1 MMENKPI
8 FEYSDLELKAIGF
21 DIMEQIDKLQKN
33 LSLLQI
39 EMSRRRS
46 SKVLSSTTEQ
56 GLSKMFSETSQT
68 NTDNPTIDVGLAD
81 NSNDL
86 LTPLNK

>member
-68 NTDNPTIDVGLAD
+68 NNDNPTIDVGLTD

>member
-1 MMENKPI
+1 MDNKPI

-33 LSLLQI
+33 LSLLHI

-46 SKVLSSTTEQ
+46 SKVFASTTES
-56 GLSKMFSETSQT
+56 GLTQMFSEPNKS
-68 NTDNPTIDVGLAD
+68 PTITIDD
-81 NSNDL
+81 NL